1 MGKNLDRIARV
12 AHSLNSRPGSVSLV
26 ALTDPERLADP
37 WAVLRALP
45 RGSAMIWR
53 AYDRRPDYE
62 TARQLCAAARARHCV
77 VIIAGAPHLAG
88 RLGIGGIHLRERDIG
103 RFRTGAFSLA
113 RLDILVT
120 AACHSERAIVAAA
133 RAGADAVFISP
144 VMPTESHPGGKA
156 LGIPRFAHLAGV
168 ANAFGLAAYA
178 LGGIT
183 TASHAARLRGTGA
196 AGIAGI
202 SLLPPS
208 LLSDRE

>member
-1 MGKNLDRIARV
+1 MGKNLDRIVRV

-53 AYDRRPDYE
+53 AYDRQPDYE

-77 VIIAGAPHLAG
+77 VIVAGAPHLAG
-88 RLGIGGIHLRERDIG
+88 RLGISGIHLRERDIG
-103 RFRTGAFSLA
+103 RFRNGPLKQGLSET
-113 RLDILVT
+113 LVT

-144 VMPTESHPGGKA
+144 VMPTESHPGGKV
-156 LGIPRFAHLAGV
+156 LGISRFARLARF
-168 ANAFGLAAYA
+168 ANDRGLPAYA

-183 TASHAARLRGTGA
+183 TASHAARLRGAGA

-202 SLLPPS
+202 GFLLE
-208 LLSDRE
+208 R